1 MFISWHAPN
10 DWTGIVGHRIHV
22 GLVESIYT
30 LPPVDVLAPGTS
42 GNVTV
47 PFPGLWHVAV
57 AAYDKDGYEGA
68 YSLDIVVNATEGQMA
83 GVSIFYDKGKFSWT
97 YAAGNPPGTALELR
111 YGTAPGVYTG
121 VKSYPAAT
129 GEAMVS
135 AVLPAG
141 SQGQFYARLF
151 ELIGTEA
158 GVSSP
163 EVPFV
168 VSVRVPAVLTFG
180 VA

>member
-1 MFISWHAPN
+1 
-10 DWTGIVGHRIHV
+10 
-22 GLVESIYT
+22 
-30 LPPVDVLAPGTS
+30 
-42 GNVTV
+42 
-47 PFPGLWHVAV
+47 
-57 AAYDKDGYEGA
+57 
-68 YSLDIVVNATEGQMA
+68 MA

-168 VSVRVPAVLTFG
+168 VSVRIPAVLTFG

>member
-1 MFISWHAPN
+1 MEISWDTPAS
-10 DWTGIVGHRIHV
+10 WVGIAGHRIHV
-22 GLVESIYT
+22 GLDESIYT
-30 LPPVDVLAPGTS
+30 LAVVNVLAPGIRGS
-42 GNVTV
+42 V
-47 PFPGLWHVAV
+47 PIPFLGLWHVAV

-111 YGTAPGVYTG
+111 YGTAPGAYTG
-121 VKSYPAAT
+121 VKSYPAAS
-129 GEAMVS
+129 GEVMVS

-141 SQGQFYARLF
+141 SQGQFYAKLF